1 LCLYGTIYIHKGFKL
16 FIKKNG
22 MGSNVLKESL
32 DRLKELYGYRINESE
47 RVDEV
52 DWDSDFSDVKKS
64 CMAPEDVVDMLNGQL
79 ERLNTKSKDRGKI
92 SANEPII
99 SRGNIPLKDGDI
111 DIEHFIREITAKPK
125 MIFDRNPKMEKGDK
139 GGLQYTVN
147 TGLPALRSILY
158 DKENANFYTI
168 NTCPG
173 AGSCAVNCYARKG
186 FYIMN
191 DGKNLKYTQRLNLL
205 INDPEE
211 YENIIM
217 DELDPLAYKIKR
229 ESSKLGEDIKLIIR
243 WNDAGDF
250 FAKKYYDIA
259 ISVTN
264 QLLKSGFN
272 VESYAYTKMGD
283 IANIADKNFIMNF
296 SDDANKRE
304 TEKIDVENVKVSK
317 IVPKDLFKDI
327 FVKKGPHFVKGE
339 DGKPLFNDGGEEE
352 LKNLISSKYN
362 VPYSSL
368 VYTDELPSDQGE
380 GFKYNVIVLPT
391 GDSDVGAQ
399 RRDVQISFLCEH

>member
-1 LCLYGTIYIHKGFKL
+1 
-16 FIKKNG
+16 
-22 MGSNVLKESL
+22 MSNNSIEESL
-32 DRLKELYGYRINESE
+32 NRLKELYSYRLNESNNIN
-47 RVDEV
+47 EV
-52 DWDSDFSDVKKS
+52 DWDNQFSDVKKT
-64 CMAPEDVVDMLNGQL
+64 CMAPEVVVKMLNDQL
-79 ERLNTKSKDRGKI
+79 TRLNSDGDRAKI
-92 SANEPII
+92 DANTPIF

-111 DIEHFIREITAKPK
+111 DIEHFIKEITAKPK

-158 DKENANFYTI
+158 DKEGNEFYTI

-173 AGSCAVNCYARKG
+173 AGACAVNCYARKG

-205 INDPEE
+205 LNDPEE

-229 ESSKLGEDIKLIIR
+229 ESRKLGEDIKLVIR

-259 ISVTN
+259 RSVTS
-264 QLLKSGFN
+264 QLLKGGFN

-283 IANIADKNFIMNF
+283 IANIADDNFIMNF

-304 TEKIDVENVKVSK
+304 TEKVDTDSVKVSK
-317 IVPKDLFKDI
+317 IVPKSLFKDI
-327 FVKKGPHFVKGE
+327 FIKKGPHYVK
-339 DGKPLFNDGGEEE
+339 DQNGKATFKDGGDQE
-352 LKNLISSKYN
+352 LKRLISSEYN
-362 VPYSSL
+362 VPYDSL
-368 VYTDELPSDQGE
+368 VYTSELPSTQGE
-380 GFKYNVIVLPT
+380 PLKYNVIVLPT

-399 RRDVQISFLCEH
+399 RRDVKISFLCEH

>member
-1 LCLYGTIYIHKGFKL
+1 MINDKIEH
-16 FIKKNG
+16 
-22 MGSNVLKESL
+22 SL
-32 DRLKELYGYRINESE
+32 LRFKELFGYRLNES
-47 RVDEV
+47 VAINEV
-52 DWDSDFSDVKKS
+52 DWDKEFSDVKKNCLS
-64 CMAPEDVVDMLNGQL
+64 PETVVNMLNSQL
-79 ERLNTKSKDRGKI
+79 DRLGKPSKDRGKI

-99 SRGNIPLKDGDI
+99 SAKNIPTDNEGEIDI
-111 DIEHFIREITAKPK
+111 DHFIRQITALPK
-125 MIFDRNPKMEKGDK
+125 QIFDRNPKMEKSDT

-147 TGLPALRSILY
+147 TGIPALRSILY
-158 DKENANFYTI
+158 DKEKGAFYTI

-173 AGSCAVNCYARKG
+173 AGSCAIDCYARKG

-205 INDPEE
+205 LNDPEM

-217 DELDPLAYKIKR
+217 DELDPLAYSLKR
-229 ESSKLGEDIKLIIR
+229 QSKKEGTDIKLVLR

-264 QLLKSGFN
+264 QLLKDGYN

-283 IANIADKNFIMNF
+283 IANIADPNFIMNF

-304 TEKIDVENVKVSK
+304 TEKVNTDTAKISK
-317 IVPKDLFKDI
+317 IVPRELFKDI
-327 FVKKGPHFVKGE
+327 FKKDGPHYAKDEKGKAQFIDDE
-339 DGKPLFNDGGEEE
+339 TKDV
-352 LKNLISSKYN
+352 LKNRVSIKYGI
-362 VPYSSL
+362 PYESI
-368 VYTDELPSDQGE
+368 VYTDELPTTQDE
-380 GFKYNVIVLPT
+380 PLKYNVIVLPT

-399 RRDVQISFLCEH
+399 RKDVKGSYLLQH